1 MMQANKGR
9 IPPWLLSVLAVLA
22 ALAIWWL
29 LSAAGK
35 LNPLF
40 MPSPGRVWEAF
51 VAMWQEGY
59 KGSSLARHLFD
70 SFLRL
75 SSAFGLALATAIP
88 LGLLSGRF
96 RWIRAVIYPFV
107 EFYRPLPPL
116 AYYTMLVL
124 WFGIDNLSK
133 ILLLF
138 LAAFAPLYIAVVA
151 GVARVPEDRLLA
163 ARSLGASRFQLFTQ
177 VILPSALPEVFIGLR
192 TSIGIMY
199 TTLVAAEMVAAVSGI
214 GWMVLDA
221 SKFLRSDIVVAGII
235 LMGLIAVAIDVVLQ
249 ALERRVIPW
258 HGKE

>member
-1 MMQANKGR
+1 MQLNKTR
-9 IPPWLLSVLAVLA
+9 IPPYVISLLAVTG
-22 ALAIWWL
+22 ALGVWWL
-29 LSAAGK
+29 LAAAGK

-40 MPSPGRVWEAF
+40 VPSPSKVWEAF
-51 VAMWQEGY
+51 ITIWSDGY
-59 KGSSLARHLFD
+59 KGSSLGRHVSD
-70 SFLRL
+70 SLLRL
-75 SSAFGLALATAIP
+75 AAAFGLAITAAIP
-88 LGLLSGRF
+88 LGLLSGRYRWF
-96 RWIRAVIYPFV
+96 RALLYPFV

-138 LAAFAPLYIAVVA
+138 LAAFAPLYIAVVS
-151 GVARVPEDRLLA
+151 GVVRVPQDRLLA
-163 ARSLGASRFQLFTQ
+163 ARSLGAGRLQLFLQ
-177 VILPSALPEVFIGLR
+177 VILPSSLPEIFIGLR

-235 LMGLIAVAIDVVLQ
+235 LMGLIALLIDVLLQ
-249 ALERRVIPW
+249 AAERRAVPW
-258 HGKE
+258 YGKE